1 MGIVT
6 THIVMANAFGIIAAL
21 ALLVAAYFGYQNKA
35 ALLEQRSELDAEQ
48 HALDTNNKTFDE
60 KKVELAGLEADT
72 KEANEKTA
80 ELKEQLDAQLA
91 TNKQFE
97 TDIEDKKDAVT
108 SKRAEVEE
116 GNEKLAQF
124 GDLDDLKDN
133 LTKLGSDIATLEG
146 ELLLRSNEIETRR
159 ATSSALQTESAAL
172 DNVLKSYAAKKSL
185 AGINSTISRVVTDL
199 GFVLLTGGDN
209 AGIVRDSVLE
219 VKREG
224 ETIGKLKVTATEP
237 NSAAASLIPDS
248 FVDGTTARVGDKV
261 VAAQ

>member
-48 HALDTNNKTFDE
+48 RALDTNNETFDE

-133 LTKLGSDIATLEG
+133 LTKLGADIATLEG

-159 ATSSALQTESAAL
+159 TKSSALQTESAAL

-185 AGINSTISRVVTDL
+185 TGINSTNSRVVTDL

-219 VKREG
+219 VRRGG
-224 ETIGKLKVTATEP
+224 EIIGKLKVTATEP